1 MFYNK
6 MFIKCKRENPHSLEV
21 GGCHSDKAA
30 LVIWGDKFFCYDG
43 SANCP
48 SSSRIQLYFNSTGSA
63 VYPSYTFVSN
73 AAQLNYFPGGE
84 FTTGS

>member
-1 MFYNK
+1 MTEWYHTFPWYGAGNLVTYNPYGA
-6 MFIKCKRENPHSLEV
+6 ISSPAWL
-21 GGCHSDKAA
+21 
-30 LVIWGDKFFCYDG
+30 WGDEFFCYDG